1 MGAVTTPLID
11 RAESI
16 FTDLGYAVSTDGGE
30 LRAERKWRTVRVT
43 PVSDPSTIPETGG
56 YRCFVTPTDR
66 VDAVEGELRARDP
79 DYEWAIIGVA
89 EDTYEVSRGT

>member
-16 FTDLGYAVSTDGGE
+16 FADLGYAVTVDGGE

-43 PVSDPSTIPETGG
+43 PVAEPTTIPESGD
-56 YRCFVTPTDR
+56 YRCFVTPAER
-66 VDAVEGELRARDP
+66 VDGLERELERRRP
-79 DYEWAIIGVA
+79 DYEWAIIGLT
-89 EDTYEVSRGT
+89 ESHYEVARGH